1 MQTDFLQQNILRTL
15 LYYDIFDYPLK
26 DEEVFKFLPE
36 NSISQTDFKNQ
47 LKTICHEP
55 DSVIREHNGY
65 VFLEPKKN
73 LVSQRLEREYI
84 SFRKWK
90 TAKRVTTLIK
100 NFPFVRAVFISG
112 SLSKNNSD
120 KKADLDFML
129 ITAPSRLWIC
139 RSLLMLFKKTFL
151 FNSYKYFCINYL
163 ITEDNLEIEEKN
175 IFTATEIAYIKSTY
189 NSGLMNKFIAS
200 NLWIKNYFPNY
211 TEGDETLHGTPVK
224 ISNCS
229 CFLRKILE
237 VPFKGKFGDWLET
250 KLLHQTVRHWKKKY
264 SHISDEEREQMFKS
278 TMKESKTHPHNM
290 QKKILEMYNEKL
302 KQFNLG

>member
-26 DEEVFKFLPE
+26 DEEVYKFLPQNTISE
-36 NSISQTDFKNQ
+36 TEFKEHLDTICSESNSIISKHNEFVF
-47 LKTICHEP
+47 I
-55 DSVIREHNGY
+55 DS
-65 VFLEPKKN
+65 KKN
-73 LVSQRLEREYI
+73 LVAQRLERENT
-84 SFRKWK
+84 SFGKWK
-90 TAKRVTTLIK
+90 AAKLVTALIK
-100 NFPFVRAVFISG
+100 NFPFVRAVFITG

-120 KKADLDFML
+120 EKADLDFML

-139 RSLLMLFKKTFL
+139 RSLLMLFKKIFL

-211 TEGDETLHGTPVK
+211 TEGDESLHGTPVR

-229 CFLRKILE
+229 CFLRKLLE
-237 VPFKGKFGDWLET
+237 IPFKGKFGDWLER
-250 KLLHQTVRHWKKKY
+250 KLLHLTVRHWKKKY

-278 TMKESKTHPHNM
+278 TISESKTHPHNM

-302 KQFNLG
+302 KEFNLG